1 MNAAEIDAQI
11 IEPVVTEVLE
21 STLFLA
27 AEPDGAF
34 DWDDGSLRWSTID
47 LHRPALGALVLATS
61 AAEAEAIFTMLWAGE
76 RLADDLAVAGMIDEL
91 ANAIAGQTLAQLD
104 PQQSPGLGLPDA
116 GRGPLP
122 PAAAERRYGFRLED
136 GKRIGVALRAL
147 V

>member
-27 AEPDGAF
+27 AEPDPRF
-34 DWDDGSLRWSTID
+34 DWEDSSLRWSTVD
-47 LHRPALGALVLATS
+47 LHRPALGALVLAAS
-61 AAEAEAIFTMLWAGE
+61 AAEAEALFTMLWAGE
-76 RLADDLAVAGMIDEL
+76 RAADEAAVAGMMDEL

-116 GRGPLP
+116 GRGALP
-122 PAAAERRYGFRLED
+122 SAAAERRYGFRLED
-136 GKRIGVALRAL
+136 GKRLGVALRAL

>member
-27 AEPDGAF
+27 AEPDPSF
-34 DWDDGSLRWSTID
+34 DWEDGSLRWSTVD

-61 AAEAEAIFTMLWAGE
+61 AAEAEAIFTMLWASE
-76 RLADDLAVAGMIDEL
+76 RAADEGAVAGMIDEL

-104 PQQSPGLGLPDA
+104 PHQSPGLGLPDA
-116 GRGPLP
+116 GRGALP
-122 PAAAERRYGFRLED
+122 PAVGERRYGFRLED
-136 GKRIGVALRAL
+136 GTRLGVALRAL